1 MPQAA
6 TYYLVV
12 RKSIP
17 ETFWEEKNSGMVH
30 TKNSLPKAGPIGGNF
45 MGNNKIDIGFLIT
58 EIEVNV

>member
-30 TKNSLPKAGPIGGNF
+30 TKNFLPKAGPIGGIL
-45 MGNNKIDIGFLIT
+45 MGNNKIDIATLT
-58 EIEVNV
+58 AEIEVVA

>member
-1 MPQAA
+1 MLMPQPS

-30 TKNSLPKAGPIGGNF
+30 TKNSLLKAGPIGGNL
-45 MGNNKIDIGFLIT
+45 MVNNKSIAG
-58 EIEVNV
+58 IEVGVA